1 MARLVLASRPAPWCR
16 NAVAKREFST
26 FATKLSPMAQ
36 PRLDFESEAWE
47 AIAVR
52 GTILV
57 VLVLL
62 GSAAIASAQGTGSS
76 TPSVGGQP
84 AAGSSSTSPAPAPD
98 PANSGAQV
106 QPASESPYDAQAQDV
121 LKKLT
126 ARQFDVRLPGTGL
139 LDWFAGLIGQRAQ
152 IEWTTAECG
161 DEGSESDSTQSND
174 TAGASPGG
182 SSSANNADVT
192 LCSEGQALFYGPD
205 GKPSL
210 DRYVVLQLWVGTR
223 RLGVNPDPAHYGS
236 DALSIFVFDGNNTR
250 TLTRLGDLPALLSA
264 MN

>member
-1 MARLVLASRPAPWCR
+1 
-16 NAVAKREFST
+16 
-26 FATKLSPMAQ
+26 MAQ

-52 GTILV
+52 GTILAV
-57 VLVLL
+57 VVVL
-62 GSAAIASAQGTGSS
+62 GSAGFAWPQETGSP

-84 AAGSSSTSPAPAPD
+84 AAGGSTIAPD
-98 PANSGAQV
+98 QSPDSANPGAEVPPAG
-106 QPASESPYDAQAQDV
+106 ESPYDAQADNV

-126 ARQFDVRLPGTGL
+126 ARQFDARLPAVGL
-139 LDWFAGLIGQRAQ
+139 LDWFAGQIGKRAQ
-152 IEWTTAECG
+152 IDWTTAECS
-161 DEGSESDSTQSND
+161 DEGSDSDSTQGAD
-174 TAGASPGG
+174 TANGSLGGNAAQGG
-182 SSSANNADVT
+182 SSNSVNNADVT
-192 LCSEGQALFYGPD
+192 LCTEGQALFYGAD

-223 RLGVNPDPAHYGS
+223 HLGVNQDPTHYGS
-236 DALSIFVFDGNNTR
+236 DALSIFVFDGDTTR

>member
-1 MARLVLASRPAPWCR
+1 
-16 NAVAKREFST
+16 
-26 FATKLSPMAQ
+26 MAQ

-62 GSAAIASAQGTGSS
+62 GSAAIAWAQGTGA
-76 TPSVGGQP
+76 PAPNVGGQP
-84 AAGSSSTSPAPAPD
+84 VAGGSNALPA
-98 PANSGAQV
+98 PANSGAPI
-106 QPASESPYDAQAQDV
+106 QPAGQSPYDAQAQDV
-121 LKKLT
+121 LTKLT
-126 ARQFDVRLPGTGL
+126 ARQFDVRLPAKGL
-139 LDWFAGLIGQRAQ
+139 LDWFAGQIGRRAQ

-161 DEGSESDSTQSND
+161 DEGSDSDSTQSND
-174 TAGASPGG
+174 TAGASSGG

-223 RLGVNPDPAHYGS
+223 RLGVNQDPAHYGS
-236 DALSIFVFDGNNTR
+236 DALSIFVFDGNTTR